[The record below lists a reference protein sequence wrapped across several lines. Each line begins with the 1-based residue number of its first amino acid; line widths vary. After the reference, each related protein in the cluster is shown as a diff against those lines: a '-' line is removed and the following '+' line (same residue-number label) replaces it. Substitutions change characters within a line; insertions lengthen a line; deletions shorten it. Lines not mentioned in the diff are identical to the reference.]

1 MPTNPVRNYINKSKE
16 DILHFLKKATGDRQ
30 SPQYAELYNNLLKI
44 FVDCDLKKT
53 GMVAKAQFSEL
64 VDTAASTPRRYGYAP
79 SQKDMFASQA
89 EEDASRSALFDS
101 MDFSGDGL
109 ITFDEFLKYTLTHIA
124 GKAAALDCHPNIETN
139 DKALY
144 SSNMAQALKKGN
156 EAYTDLYWFLLQVY
170 LDNCGKDFCAGVAEL
185 AVMVEK
191 ATIPARRLGIFT
203 AELTPDAMLK
213 VFKSI
218 VRGERMNFNEFLAYM
233 LDTVLAKNTV

>member
-1 MPTNPVRNYINKSKE
+1 MPAVRNYINKTKE

-30 SPQYAELYNNLLKI
+30 SAEYSELFNNLLKM
-44 FVDCDLKKT
+44 FVDCDLKKN
-53 GMVAKAQFSEL
+53 GMVAKAQFGEL
-64 VDTAASTPRRYGYAP
+64 VDTAASTPRMFGFAP
-79 SQKDMFASQA
+79 SSKDMFASK
-89 EEDASRSALFDS
+89 EEETASRNALFDS

-124 GKAAALDCHPNIETN
+124 GKAALLDCHPNIETN

-144 SSNMAQALKKGN
+144 VSNMTKALAKGN
-156 EAYTDLYWFLLQVY
+156 TPEYTDLYWYLLQVY

-185 AVMVEK
+185 YVMVDK

-203 AELTPDAMLK
+203 AELSPDAMLK
-213 VFKSI
+213 VFKQI

-233 LDTVLAKNTV
+233 LDQVLKNNAV